1 MSSLVSSRTYQL
13 HSKPDK
19 KDTKARGELEVR
31 LGFTVKAASSSTA
44 DLRGGGEK
52 LRSSLVSL
60 PKVAGHLGG
69 SLASLGQKKKSIKKL
84 ASSVGECRGTGERDR
99 MESL

>member
-1 MSSLVSSRTYQL
+1 MPYRTYQL

-44 DLRGGGEK
+44 DLRPGGGEK

-69 SLASLGQKKKSIKKL
+69 SLASLGHKKKSIKKL
-84 ASSVGECRGTGERDR
+84 ASSVGECCWVGHVSE
-99 MESL
+99 